1 MAPTRT
7 ISRLTGAPRP
17 RGGLAHVAQTDQLAF
32 LSSVQVA
39 TPRQFGL
46 AFDHDVWWAYKR
58 LDRLARHGLIARARP
73 QAGLP
78 GVVWLTPAGLTAAG
92 CVPGRQM
99 QQSVDRLRHDLAVTE
114 LLVDL
119 RTRAIPV
126 IATERE
132 LRRDDAERP
141 HCPDLVVATEAG
153 ECALEVEF
161 SVKSRARLRRIL
173 DGYRGTRY
181 AEVIYYLRSDGLART
196 LAQIA
201 SECGLGDRLELRPW
215 MLWPD
220 PTPRAAE
227 IEAVAAAHR
236 QADATPA
243 DPPRVSEPVRERDRA
258 EAIEAWERE
267 LARRDGKTAP
277 RLRRVLGG
285 A

>member
-1 MAPTRT
+1 MAPATTR
-7 ISRLTGAPRP
+7 SRLSRAPRP
-17 RGGLAHVAQTDQLAF
+17 RGGVAHVTQADQLAV

-46 AFDHDVWWAYKR
+46 AFAHDVWWAYKR
-58 LDRLARHGLIARARP
+58 LDRLALDGLIARARP
-73 QAGLP
+73 RAGLP
-78 GVVWLTPAGLTAAG
+78 GVVWLTPAGLTVAG

-99 QQSVDRLRHDLAVTE
+99 QQSLERLRHDLAVTE
-114 LLVDL
+114 LLVDV

-153 ECALEVEF
+153 ECAVEIEF
-161 SVKSRARLRRIL
+161 SAKSRARLRRIL
-173 DGYRGTRY
+173 DAYRRDRY
-181 AEVIYYLRSDGLART
+181 AQVIYYLRSDGLARRVSQ
-196 LAQIA
+196 LAR
-201 SECGLGDRLELRPW
+201 ECGLADRLELRPW

-236 QADATPA
+236 QGCAAPA
-243 DPPRVSEPVRERDRA
+243 DPPRASEPAREYERA

-267 LARRDGKTAP
+267 LARRDGRNGST
-277 RLRRVLGG
+277 LRRVLGG